1 MYIKEAKKKKSNGYN
16 KGQTEEDTNMSR
28 YFATVLTHKSLSTGY
43 NVYNWHIIVTM
54 KKDTSQVTIVRKAGF
69 HLNQ

>member
-1 MYIKEAKKKKSNGYN
+1 
-16 KGQTEEDTNMSR
+16 MSR